1 MGGVTYARR
10 RLLTLPDVSQREVVV
25 VGSGR
30 SLLGSGLGETID
42 SFKQVVRFNLFVT
55 KGFEPDVGSCVPTPP
70 SHTISPS
77 SRGCRVV
84 SREHMQVPTASV
96 QLPRHVNTTQC
107 S

>member
-1 MGGVTYARR
+1 VTYARR
-10 RLLTLPDVSQREVVV
+10 QLLTLPDVSHREVVV

-70 SHTISPS
+70 AHSINPPVTMPS
-77 SRGCRVV
+77 CRLWSVG
-84 SREHMQVPTASV
+84 QVPTASV
-96 QLPRHVNTTQC
+96 KSPPHANTMQC